1 MKHDLDAH
9 VAGDV
14 VGTVGSGDVTRAGGK
29 DAVRDSGSAV
39 RSGGG
44 AARNGG
50 SAVRG
55 SGSEL
60 AGLLQALGDPVRLR
74 VVEALSRSPERA
86 GDLAV
91 AAGVPA
97 ATMSKHLR
105 ALLSAGVVVDERDVR
120 DARVRV
126 FRLRRESVGAVRAWL
141 DQLQAHWDEQ
151 LRAFG
156 AYVERAHGER
166 DSDERGLAERARA
179 ERDSAERESGG

>member
-1 MKHDLDAH
+1 MA
-9 VAGDV
+9 
-14 VGTVGSGDVTRAGGK
+14 VGSGGIPGAGTGGITG
-29 DAVRDSGSAV
+29 AGS
-39 RSGGG
+39 
-44 AARNGG
+44 
-50 SAVRG
+50 

-105 ALLSAGVVVDERDVR
+105 ALLSAGVVVDERDAR

-126 FRLRRESVGAVRAWL
+126 FRLRRESVVAVRAWL
-141 DQLQAHWDEQ
+141 DQVQAHWDEQ
-151 LRAFG
+151 LKAFG
-156 AYVERAHGER
+156 AYVERAHAERGSGER
-166 DSDERGLAERARA
+166 GDRG
-179 ERDSAERESGG
+179 RESGR